1 MGKNQIM
8 FQIFYNSKFD
18 YEIMIRNGTSKDW
31 EERKKNYVRKKQ
43 MLNKMWMYFNARM
56 ETVLLETDHIP

>member
-1 MGKNQIM
+1 M

-18 YEIMIRNGTSKDW
+18 YEIMISYGTSKDW

-56 ETVLLETDHIP
+56 ETVLFETDHIP

>member
-8 FQIFYNSKFD
+8 FQIFYNSKFN
-18 YEIMIRNGTSKDW
+18 YEIMISYGTSKDW